1 MTSEAPGGPRA
12 SLRQAIAA
20 VEQAAKS
27 RDLRDRAGDAELEGL
42 AEDVTDA
49 LLSLQRLVVAVS
61 ERTLDIDDR
70 RRPRARSGA
79 GQGSGGCDPIAALAR
94 LHAALL
100 VAAER
105 AADSHEVFRAS
116 LRHRA

>member
-1 MTSEAPGGPRA
+1 M
-12 SLRQAIAA
+12 
-20 VEQAAKS
+20 
-27 RDLRDRAGDAELEGL
+27 RDRAGDAELEGL
-42 AEDVTDA
+42 VEDLADA

-70 RRPRARSGA
+70 RSPRARSGP
-79 GQGSGGCDPIAALAR
+79 GRSSGGSDPIAALAR

-100 VAAER
+100 LATES

-116 LRHRA
+116 LRRHA